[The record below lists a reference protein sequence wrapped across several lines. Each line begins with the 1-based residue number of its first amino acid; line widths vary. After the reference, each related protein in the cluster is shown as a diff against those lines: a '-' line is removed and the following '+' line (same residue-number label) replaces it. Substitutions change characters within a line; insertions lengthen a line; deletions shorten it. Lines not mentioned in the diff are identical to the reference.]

1 MADMRSAADAA
12 PGVKALIER
21 LRNEGVAA
29 GRSEAERIVAEAEQR
44 AATIVAQAEA
54 KARQLVDHAQRE
66 ADALKAAGENALEVA
81 ARDAVLRLRS
91 QLSSRLSDEVRRLM
105 GDATRDHALLKQMIL
120 EVAGHGR
127 RDYNLDA
134 QARLQIVLPEE
145 VVGIEELRRKPEE
158 LKEGTLT
165 HFVVAL
171 AGEMLRNGVEFTS
184 APGFG
189 GIKLRLVDSEVEID
203 LTDRAIAGIIL
214 EHLQPRFRAVME
226 GIVR

>member
-1 MADMRSAADAA
+1 MADMRSASDAA

-54 KARQLVDHAQRE
+54 KARQLVDGAQRE

-81 ARDAVLRLRS
+81 ARDAVLKLRS

-105 GDATRDHALLKQMIL
+105 GEATRDHALLQQMIL
-120 EVAGHGR
+120 EVAGRAR

-145 VVGIEELRRKPEE
+145 VVGIEELRRRPEE

-165 HFVVAL
+165 HFVVGL
-171 AGEMLRNGVEFTS
+171 AGEMLRAGVEFTS

>member
-1 MADMRSAADAA
+1 MADMRSAPDAA

-21 LRNEGVAA
+21 LRNEGVAS

-81 ARDAVLRLRS
+81 ARDAVLKLRS

-105 GDATRDHALLKQMIL
+105 GEATRDHALLKQMIL
-120 EVAGHGR
+120 EVAGR
-127 RDYNLDA
+127 ACRDYNLDA

-145 VVGIEELRRKPEE
+145 AVGIEELRRKPEE

-171 AGEMLRNGVEFTS
+171 AGEMLRAGVEFTS
-184 APGFG
+184 APNFG